1 MQDKTY
7 NINISKLQIWIG
19 IIATIIAIA
28 TPIVVFATT
37 VMKNQIQTE
46 QNTKDINE
54 IKQKYDNI
62 DGKLTNIYNILI
74 NKK

>member
-1 MQDKTY
+1 MSEKTY

-37 VMKNQIQTE
+37 VMKTQMQTE
-46 QNTKDINE
+46 QNTRDITE
-54 IKQKYDNI
+54 MKRNI
-62 DGKLTNIYNILI
+62 DDKLTNIYNILI
-74 NKK
+74 DKK

>member
-1 MQDKTY
+1 MSDKTY

-37 VMKNQIQTE
+37 VMKTQMQTE
-46 QNTKDINE
+46 QNTKDITE
-54 IKQKYDNI
+54 MKQNI
-62 DGKLTNIYNILI
+62 DTKLTNIYNILI
-74 NKK
+74 DKK